1 MAFTELVDAGEPD
14 VVDKPHDTTLNF
26 SNPPAFFLNAAL
38 SKASAI
44 GLRHVLPVQTI
55 ITVSRSV
62 GMTYSKSIHEKVQP
76 VITYQHRVLTADN
89 RYLFDNAYLQ
99 TVWWV

>member
-1 MAFTELVDAGEPD
+1 MEFVDAGEPD

-26 SNPPAFFLNAAL
+26 SNPPAFFLSAAL

-55 ITVSRSV
+55 ITVSRSM
-62 GMTYSKSIHEKVQP
+62 GMTYNKSVHEKVQP
-76 VITYQHRVLTADN
+76 VITDLHRVLTADIQ
-89 RYLFDNAYLQ
+89 YLFDNAYPQ
-99 TVWWV
+99 TVRWV